1 MQYAYVI
8 EFGIDFS
15 NLLWNQ
21 IEGIYIFQNFP
32 NKFSKKKKLLAQQ
45 KIFQEALH
53 APQGDSELKN
63 VVNILVSSLERG
75 YYLGIIKGSLYMGGN
90 ILVKATCV

>member
-1 MQYAYVI
+1 MSCVQYAFVI
-8 EFGIDFS
+8 EFRIDFS

-21 IEGIYIFQNFP
+21 IEGNYISQNFP

-63 VVNILVSSLERG
+63 VVNILVQALKEDT
-75 YYLGIIKGSLYMGGN
+75 
-90 ILVKATCV
+90 ILVL

>member
-1 MQYAYVI
+1 MSCMQYAYVI

-21 IEGIYIFQNFP
+21 IEGIYISQNFP
-32 NKFSKKKKLLAQQ
+32 KQILKK

-63 VVNILVSSLERG
+63 VVNILVQALKEDT
-75 YYLGIIKGSLYMGGN
+75 
-90 ILVKATCV
+90 ILVL